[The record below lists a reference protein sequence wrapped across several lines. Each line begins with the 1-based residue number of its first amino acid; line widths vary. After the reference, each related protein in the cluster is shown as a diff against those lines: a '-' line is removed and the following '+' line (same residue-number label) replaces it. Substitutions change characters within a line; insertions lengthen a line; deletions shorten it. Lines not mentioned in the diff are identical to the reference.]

1 MVSSNVA
8 VLGLMLVLV
17 FVFVFVGVGDVLL
30 GVLQLLPMPSLLP

>member
-17 FVFVFVGVGDVLL
+17 LVFVFLGVDDVLL
-30 GVLQLLPMPSLLP
+30 VVLQLLPMPSLLP